1 MLRIGCTA
9 DCSFPWHCADSLGQ
23 APSRRTRENGWVLS
37 NQSDIRALMLE
48 RTREAMRVHSRKQA
62 AHLVV
67 MLTILAIVPAPLLQ
81 AQVAGGTIQGT
92 VADTSGRVIPE
103 AMVSIRNLA
112 TGVVT
117 GAEDNDQ
124 GLYTAPN
131 LVPGAYEVT
140 CSAKGFSTTV
150 VSSVALTVGAQQRVD
165 FVLKPSV
172 VREVVVVQDLP
183 PAIDLATSTLSN
195 VVNER
200 TVRELPLNGRDWT
213 QLATLEAGVAAIHT
227 QVGLS
232 TGPDRGNRGFGS
244 QLTISGGRP
253 AQNNYRLDGV
263 SINDYSNGAPGSVL
277 GSNLGVDAVE
287 EFSVLTSN
295 YSAEYGRTSGGVIN
309 AVTKSGTN
317 LFHGTVYEFLRN
329 SALDARNFFDASQG
343 PGFPAKPPFK
353 RNQFGASAGGPLI
366 KDKTFIFGDFEGDR
380 QATGISTPITV
391 PTNNAWDGLVDGPVD
406 PKVLPFRIFFPVL
419 NDHCVPPGCP
429 DSGNFTSVVNQVI
442 NENYFTVR
450 GDHKLT
456 SRDSLVGTYV
466 YDKATETQPDPL
478 NVILTGNSTK
488 RQIVTAEHTHA
499 FSATLINSLRF
510 GFNRVA
516 AFAGQ
521 NASVI
526 NATAKDNSV
535 TYSAVPGQPAPGINI
550 GGGVASFQG
559 GLGASPNYRFHWNSF
574 QIYDDA
580 FVTKGIHFL
589 KFGFASEYIQDNIL
603 ASSDANGVVVFA
615 NLANFLGNSP
625 GRFDAAFPGGI
636 TERQIRQHIYAG
648 YVQDDIRLRS
658 NLTVNAGLRYEMAS
672 VPTEVHG
679 RLSTLLTPTS
689 AKPHLG
695 SPFFSNPTLHNFEP
709 RVGFAWDPLK
719 TGKTSLR
726 GGVGMFDVLPLPYL
740 YSLLVPL
747 SAPFFDLRTISGPP
761 PGSFP
766 DQLFGQLAVPSTRR
780 QAFIEPHPKRN
791 YTVQWNLNVQREF
804 AKGVSGMVAYVGSR
818 AVHQAFR
825 ADDINT
831 SLPLTPLNMLGPIY
845 GGNGTLAQPLMN
857 QNAGQI
863 SSVMWSGDA
872 HYHALQTKLTARTS
886 SLQAQA
892 SYTWGKSID
901 TGSATVGGDTFLNS
915 ISSLPFFN
923 PALRRGPSDFNIVHN
938 LVLSYTW
945 ILPGAKNLHGPA
957 SWFLGGW
964 QLGGVVQLSS
974 GIPFTAT
981 IDPNSDPLGL
991 ASTDTWDFPDRVGG
1005 AGCNSLVNAGNVN
1018 GYIKTQCLTIPAAP
1032 VSFSNI
1038 CSQQT
1043 LPTQQPFAPSPPG
1056 QITCTNRRGNLGR
1069 NALTGPPLKNF
1080 DFSLFKNMPVKG
1092 ISETFNIQF
1101 RAEIFNIFNHPNF
1114 APPLNHLAVFTQSS
1128 ADPTQLDT
1136 VAGAGQLDS
1145 TVTTSRQIQFG
1156 LKLIW

>member
-1 MLRIGCTA
+1 MTIHVRLRSTVGVKTCLVLM
-9 DCSFPWHCADSLGQ
+9 SLL
-23 APSRRTRENGWVLS
+23 TLFWTV
-37 NQSDIRALMLE
+37 QSA
-48 RTREAMRVHSRKQA
+48 
-62 AHLVV
+62 
-67 MLTILAIVPAPLLQ
+67 
-81 AQVAGGTIQGT
+81 AQVAGATL
-92 VADTSGRVIPE
+92 SGLVTDPSGASI
-103 AMVSIRNLA
+103 AGAKVSIKNVG
-112 TGVVT
+112 TGEVREAFSNSE
-117 GAEDNDQ
+117 GF
-124 GLYTAPN
+124 YSAPN
-131 LVPGAYEVT
+131 LVPGSYDVSS
-140 CSAKGFSTTV
+140 SAKGFAT
-150 VSSVALTVGAQQRVD
+150 SVYSGIALTVGAQQRVD
-165 FVLKPSV
+165 FTLKPGV
-172 VREVVVVQDLP
+172 IQEVVQVRDLP
-183 PAIDLATSTLSN
+183 PAIDLASSTLSN
-195 VVNER
+195 TVDQT

-213 QLATLEAGVAAIHT
+213 QLATLETGVAAIHT
-227 QVGLS
+227 QVGLT

-277 GSNLGVDAVE
+277 GSNLGVDAVQ

-309 AVTKSGTN
+309 AVTKSGSN
-317 LFHGTVYEFLRN
+317 QFHGTIYEFLRN
-329 SALDARNFFDASQG
+329 SALDARNFFDVSQG
-343 PGFPAKPPFK
+343 PGLPAKPPFK

-366 KDKTFIFGDFEGDR
+366 KDKTFIFGDYEGDR

-391 PTNNAWDGLVDGPVD
+391 PTNNAWNGLVDGPVN
-406 PKVLPFRIFFPVL
+406 PKVLPFRRFFPVL

-429 DSGNFTSVVNQVI
+429 DSGNITSVVNQVI
-442 NENYFTVR
+442 NENYFTIR

-456 SRDSLVGTYV
+456 DKDSLVGTYV

-478 NVILTGNSTK
+478 NVILTGNNTK
-488 RQIVTAEHTHA
+488 RQIATAEYTRT
-499 FSATLINSLRF
+499 FSPTVINSLRF

-521 NASVI
+521 NVSTI
-526 NATAKDNSV
+526 NATAKDNSS
-535 TYSAVPGQPAPGINI
+535 TYSTVPGRPAPGINI
-550 GGGVASFQG
+550 GGGLASFQG

-574 QIYDDA
+574 QGYDDA

-589 KFGFASEYIQDNIL
+589 KFGFATEYIQDNIL
-603 ASSDANGVVVFA
+603 ASSDANGVVVFS
-615 NLANFLGNSP
+615 NLANFLSNTP

-648 YVQDDIRLRS
+648 YIQDDIRLRP
-658 NLTVNAGLRYEMAS
+658 NLTVNAGLRYEIS
-672 VPTEVHG
+672 TVPTETNG
-679 RLSTLLTPTS
+679 RLSTLLTLTAAQPICGVVVTGCS
-689 AKPHLG
+689 GKG
-695 SPFFSNPTLHNFEP
+695 PFFSNPTFHNFEP

-719 TGKTSLR
+719 TGKTSVR
-726 GGVGMFDVLPLPYL
+726 GGFGMFDVLPLPYL
-740 YSLLVPL
+740 YSLLAPL
-747 SAPFFDLRTISGPP
+747 SAPFFDLRTISGPA

-766 DQLFGQLAVPSTRR
+766 DQLFGQIQIPSTRR

-791 YTVQWNLNVQREF
+791 YTMQWNLNVQREF
-804 AKGVSGMVAYVGSR
+804 AKKVSGMVAYVGSR

-831 SLPLTPLNMLGPIY
+831 TLPLTPLNMLGPIY
-845 GGNGTLAQPLMN
+845 GGNGALAQTLMN
-857 QNAGQI
+857 PNAGQI
-863 SSVMWSGDA
+863 SSVMWTGDA
-872 HYHALQTKLTARTS
+872 HYHALQTKLTVHTS

-915 ISSLPFFN
+915 ISSLPYFN
-923 PALRRGPSDFNIVHN
+923 PALRRGPSDFNITHN

-945 ILPGAKNLHGPA
+945 ILPGAKNFHGPV

-991 ASTDTWDFPDRVGG
+991 LSTDTWDFPDRVRS
-1005 AGCNSLVNAGNVN
+1005 AGCNSLVNPGNVN

-1032 VSFSNI
+1032 LSFSNI

-1043 LPTQQPFAPSPPG
+1043 LPTQQPYAPPPAG

-1069 NALTGPPLKNF
+1069 NSLTGPPLKTF
-1080 DFSLFKNMPVKG
+1080 DFSLFKNMPFKG
-1092 ISETFNIQF
+1092 ISETFNVQF

-1114 APPLNHLAVFTQSS
+1114 APPLNHQAVFTQSS

-1136 VAGAGQLDS
+1136 VPGAGQLDS

-1156 LKLIW
+1156 LKFIW